1 MKKISI
7 FISSLVLAFSFN
19 SCDNFLDIEPE
30 GKVIP
35 KTQEEF
41 RALLTQGYVAYPGHK
56 SLSALRTDETVLQS
70 DNFDFMSFRDIF
82 AWKDQGQDKQTTE
95 FPWLAFYTSVFYA
108 NHTIVDGAEV
118 LTASVEKDQ
127 LLAEAYALRAYAFF
141 DLVNL
146 YGKPYNPA
154 TANTELSIPLA
165 LEIDLENVLQPE
177 SIETVYNQIH
187 KDLDKAKSLAQV
199 NVQEPGYNYR
209 FSKAAIYALEA
220 RVNLYEHKWQ
230 DAINSSSQALAYKS
244 ELEDLNNSQLVPSH
258 FQSKESILAL
268 EATLSSSMKSSIT
281 VSDELINAYDKDN
294 DLRFA
299 KFYEKNGSNYKV
311 IKVGNLENKTS
322 IRTAEL
328 YFIKAEAHAQLNQMT
343 EAVASIQPVID
354 TRYTPEV
361 AATLKNSISKL
372 NKEDFITFLLE
383 ERFKEFSFEGHRW
396 FDLRRINQ
404 KKIIHTTNGTEYI
417 LQQNDPRYTLPYPTN
432 ARLNNPNL

>member
-19 SCDNFLDIEPE
+19 SCDSFLEIEPE

-56 SLSALRTDETVLQS
+56 SLSALRTDESVLQS

-108 NHTIVDGAEV
+108 NHTIVDGTEV
-118 LTASVEKDQ
+118 LTASIEKDQ

-154 TANTELSIPLA
+154 TANIELSIPLA

-199 NVQEPGYNYR
+199 NVQEQGYNYR

-220 RVNLYEHKWQ
+220 RVSLYEHKWQ

-268 EATLSSSMKSSIT
+268 EATLSSSMKSSIA

-343 EAVASIQPVID
+343 EAVATIQSVVN
-354 TRYTPEV
+354 TRYTPE
-361 AATLKNSISKL
+361 AAASLGNFISQL
-372 NKEDFITFLLE
+372 NKEDFIAFLLE

-404 KKIIHTTNGTEYI
+404 KKITHTINGTEYI

>member
-7 FISSLVLAFSFN
+7 FISSIVLAFSFN

-56 SLSALRTDETVLQS
+56 SLSALRTDESVLQS

-146 YGKPYNPA
+146 YGKPYNPT
-154 TANTELSIPLA
+154 TASTELSIPLA

-199 NVQEPGYNYR
+199 NVQEQGYNYR

-268 EATLSSSMKSSIT
+268 EATLSSSMKSSIS
-281 VSDELINAYDKDN
+281 VSDELVNAYDKDN

-299 KFYEKNGSNYKV
+299 KFYEKNGSTYKV

-343 EAVASIQPVID
+343 EAITAIKSIINK
-354 TRYTPEV
+354 RYTPE
-361 AATLKNSISKL
+361 AAAALENIISQL
-372 NKEDFITFLLE
+372 DKEDFIAFLLE

-396 FDLRRINQ
+396 FDLRRLNQ

>member
-56 SLSALRTDETVLQS
+56 SLSALRTDESVLQS

-95 FPWLAFYTSVFYA
+95 FPWLAFYTSVFYT

-343 EAVASIQPVID
+343 EAIAIIQPVID

-372 NKEDFITFLLE
+372 NNEDFITFLLE